1 VKQMVDGSV
10 KDLIL
15 RINNP
20 ETSPNHKVIKG
31 ELVYRGSART
41 P

>member
-1 VKQMVDGSV
+1 MVDGSV